1 MIESKENKLAK
12 KDSKE
17 KRTKPQRGR
26 REEYHEKEEE
36 GKKKRRNE
44 FERFERRMKEAV
56 TFASMQTKEQL
67 SEIWINTI

>member
-12 KDSKE
+12 KDGKE

-26 REEYHEKEEE
+26 IEEYYKKEEE
-36 GKKKRRNE
+36 GRNKRRKE

-56 TFASMQTKEQL
+56 TFSSMQTKEQL
-67 SEIWINTI
+67 SEI